1 MRDSIKNEITE
12 TARLLQRVI
21 DENVRTIA
29 EGAEVLVRAL
39 KGGNKILV
47 FGNGGSAA
55 DAQHMVCELV
65 GRFRRDRAPIPAM
78 ALTTNSSSLTA
89 IANDYGFDQIF
100 SRQVQALARP
110 GDVCL
115 AISTSGS
122 STNVLNA
129 VRTAN
134 DLGLETIGLSGKE
147 GGELA
152 TLCSLCICVPSDSTP
167 RIQEAHITII
177 HALCRAIE
185 QELFGAA

>member
-1 MRDSIKNEITE
+1 MHNNIKSALAE

-21 DENVRTIA
+21 DEQIPAIVEAA
-29 EGAEVLVRAL
+29 EIIVRAL
-39 KGGNKILV
+39 KNGNKILI

-65 GRFRRDRAPIPAM
+65 GRFQRDRTPLPAL

-100 SRQVQALARP
+100 ARQVQALARP

-115 AISTSGS
+115 AISTSGTS
-122 STNVLNA
+122 PNVLKG
-129 VRTAN
+129 VRAAQS
-134 DLGLETIGLSGKE
+134 LGLPAIGLSGKG

-152 TLCSLCICVPSDSTP
+152 TLCSPCICVPSDCTP
-167 RIQEAHITII
+167 RIQEAHIAII
-177 HALCRAIE
+177 HALCQVIE

>member
-1 MRDSIKNEITE
+1 MHDSIKTDLAE
-12 TARLLQRVI
+12 TARLLQRVA
-21 DENVRTIA
+21 DESIQTIA
-29 EGAEVLVRAL
+29 EAAEVLVRAL
-39 KGGNKILV
+39 KGGNKILI

-65 GRFRRDRAPIPAM
+65 GRFRRDRAPLPAV

-122 STNVLNA
+122 SPNVLDA

-134 DLGLETIGLSGKE
+134 GLGLDTIGLSGKE

-152 TLCSLCICVPSDSTP
+152 TLCSVCICVPSDSTP
-167 RIQEAHITII
+167 KIQEAHIAII

>member
-1 MRDSIKNEITE
+1 MHNSIKSELIE
-12 TARLLQRVI
+12 TAQLLQRVV
-21 DENVRTIA
+21 DEHIPAIA
-29 EGAEVLVRAL
+29 EAGKILVRAL
-39 KGGNKILV
+39 KNGNKILV

-65 GRFRRDRAPIPAM
+65 GRFLRDRAPLPAV

-100 SRQVQALARP
+100 ARQVQALARP

-115 AISTSGS
+115 AISTSGKS
-122 STNVLNA
+122 PNILNA
-129 VRTAN
+129 VRTAHT
-134 DLGLETIGLSGKE
+134 LGLEAIGLSGKG

-152 TLCSLCICVPSDSTP
+152 TLCSPCICVPSDCTP
-167 RIQEAHITII
+167 RIQGAHIAII
-177 HALCRAIE
+177 HALCKVIE